1 MKTLS
6 KLTFVAFV
14 ALSMVGNTSADVG
27 DILKA
32 HFKAV
37 GGLTRL
43 FEIRT
48 IKRSAA
54 AQLTQLRG
62 QPVNLPGTVE
72 TATVV
77 GKKSYLKLEFG
88 KFFNETTAWN
98 GETTWKSSPLG
109 NTTTLSKMELE
120 RTRGEA
126 YTDPLQPIYEQHGS
140 SAFQRGEDETFQG
153 RDCFVIQIIGMEGL
167 SYYIDKTSNL
177 LIGLKV
183 LYTDRNFGSGPVVL
197 YPVVLYY
204 TDYMEYEG
212 VMLPN
217 SREIHIGN
225 GELTIN
231 YTYTKTE
238 IDVAL
243 DETIFEKPLGTS
255 GDTLGDIEDILKT
268 HFEAIGGLKRLSK
281 IRTVKRSG
289 DAQVTHFGGQT
300 MNMPGSIEVAA
311 IIGKKSYVNRH
322 FEWFRDTIVWNGREG
337 WKSSL
342 YDGTTTLSAME
353 LEIAKQKVY
362 ITPFQ
367 RSYEQHGSNG
377 FQRHEDEML
386 EGTECFVI
394 QIIGVEGVE
403 NTFYYIDKTSNLL
416 IGIKTPNIDPTFN
429 SDTVIIHLSDYVEY
443 NGVMFPNSR
452 EVSIGNNELNVNYAY
467 TNTEID
473 VELDETIFE
482 KP

>member
-14 ALSMVGNTSADVG
+14 ALSMLGNASADIG

-77 GKKSYLKLEFG
+77 GKKSYLKLDFG

-109 NTTTLSKMELE
+109 STTTLSKMELE

-126 YTDPLQPIYEQHGS
+126 YTDPLQPIYEQYGS

-153 RDCFVIQIIGMEGL
+153 RDCFVIQIIGMEDL

-183 LYTDRNFGSGPVVL
+183 LYTDRNFGSGSMVL

-204 TDYMEYEG
+204 TDYTEYEG

-238 IDVAL
+238 IDITL

-255 GDTLGDIEDILKT
+255 VNTLGDIEDILKA
-268 HFEAIGGLKRLSK
+268 HFEAIGGLIRLSE
-281 IRTVKRSG
+281 IQTVKRSG
-289 DAQVTHFGGQT
+289 DAQVKQDY
-300 MNMPGSIEVAA
+300 IL
-311 IIGKKSYVNRH
+311 VN
-322 FEWFRDTIVWNGREG
+322 
-337 WKSSL
+337 KL
-342 YDGTTTLSAME
+342 
-353 LEIAKQKVY
+353 
-362 ITPFQ
+362 
-367 RSYEQHGSNG
+367 
-377 FQRHEDEML
+377 
-386 EGTECFVI
+386 
-394 QIIGVEGVE
+394 
-403 NTFYYIDKTSNLL
+403 
-416 IGIKTPNIDPTFN
+416 
-429 SDTVIIHLSDYVEY
+429 
-443 NGVMFPNSR
+443 
-452 EVSIGNNELNVNYAY
+452 
-467 TNTEID
+467 
-473 VELDETIFE
+473 
-482 KP
+482 

>member
-6 KLTFVAFV
+6 RLTFVAFLLISISSNV
-14 ALSMVGNTSADVG
+14 SADVG

-32 HFKAV
+32 HFEAV

-43 FEIRT
+43 FEIKT

-77 GKKSYLKLEFG
+77 GKKSYLKLDFG

-109 NTTTLSKMELE
+109 RTTTLSKMELE
-120 RTRGEA
+120 RTRAEA
-126 YTDPLQPIYEQHGS
+126 YADPLQPIYEQYGS
-140 SAFQRGEDETFQG
+140 GAFQQSQDETFQG
-153 RDCFVIQIIGMEGL
+153 IDCFVIQTVDMGNL

-183 LYTDRNFGSGPVVL
+183 PYTDPNFGSGPVD
-197 YPVVLYY
+197 LYY
-204 TDYMEYEG
+204 TDYTEYEG
-212 VMLPN
+212 VMFPN

-255 GDTLGDIEDILKT
+255 GNTLGDIEDILKA
-268 HFEAIGGLKRLSK
+268 HFEAIGGLKRLSE

-311 IIGKKSYVNRH
+311 IIGKKSYRKAH
-322 FEWFRDTIVWNGREG
+322 FEWYSETTVWNGTEG
-337 WKSSL
+337 WKSILKSTL

-353 LEIAKQKVY
+353 LEIAKQRVY

-367 RSYEQHGSNG
+367 RSYEQYGSSA
-377 FQRHEDEML
+377 FQRREDETF

-394 QIIGVEGVE
+394 QVVGVEGIA
-403 NTFYYIDKTSNLL
+403 NTFYYIEKTSNLL
-416 IGIKTPNIDPTFN
+416 IGIKTPNTDPTFN
-429 SDTVIIHLSDYVEY
+429 SDTVIIHLDNYAEY
-443 NGVMFPNSR
+443 KGVMFPDSR
-452 EVSIGNNELNVNYAY
+452 QVSIGHNELKSKY
-467 TNTEID
+467 TYTETGID
-473 VELDETIFE
+473 VPLDETIFE

>member
-6 KLTFVAFV
+6 RLTFVAFV
-14 ALSMVGNTSADVG
+14 VISISSNVWADVG

-32 HFKAV
+32 HFEAV

-77 GKKSYLKLEFG
+77 GKKSYLKLDFG

-109 NTTTLSKMELE
+109 STTTLSKRELE
-120 RTRGEA
+120 RTRAEA
-126 YTDPLQPIYEQHGS
+126 YTDPLQPIYEQYGS
-140 SAFQRGEDETFQG
+140 SAFQQGQDETFQG
-153 RDCFVIQIIGMEGL
+153 IDCFVIQTVDMGDL

-183 LYTDRNFGSGPVVL
+183 PYTDPNFGSGPVVL
-197 YPVVLYY
+197 YY
-204 TDYMEYEG
+204 TDYTKYEG

-255 GDTLGDIEDILKT
+255 GNTLGDIEGILKA
-268 HFEAIGGLKRLSK
+268 HFEAIGGLTQLSE

-311 IIGKKSYVNRH
+311 IIGKKSYHKRH
-322 FEWFRDTIVWNGREG
+322 FEWYSETTVWNGTEG
-337 WKSSL
+337 WKSTL
-342 YDGTTTLSAME
+342 YDGTTALSAME
-353 LEIAKQKVY
+353 LEIVKQRVY

-367 RSYEQHGSNG
+367 RTYEQYGSSA
-377 FQRHEDEML
+377 FQQREDEMFQ
-386 EGTECFVI
+386 GTECFVI
-394 QIIGVEGVE
+394 QIVGVEGMA
-403 NTFYYIDKTSNLL
+403 NTFYYIEKTSNLL
-416 IGIKTPNIDPTFN
+416 IGIKTPNTDPTFN
-429 SDTVIIHLSDYVEY
+429 SDTVIIHLGNYAEY
-443 NGVMFPNSR
+443 KGVMFPNSR
-452 EVSIGNNELNVNYAY
+452 EVSIGNDELRVSY
-467 TNTEID
+467 TYTKTEID
-473 VELDETIFE
+473 VALDETIFE
-482 KP
+482 KM